1 MQKLFIF
8 TLLIASSLLFADDQ
22 IQDQNIQPGLIE
34 SLEQFFGQNGGDLKS
49 LGLEK
54 EKEPI
59 AEVQE
64 AVKGLL
70 EDLSRDKAEKG
81 L

>member
-1 MQKLFIF
+1 MRKFFIF
-8 TLLIASSLLFADDQ
+8 TLLVASSFLFAEEQ
-22 IQDQNIQPGLIE
+22 IHGPDNQPGLIE
-34 SLEQFFGQNGGDLKS
+34 SLEKFFEKNGGELKS

-70 EDLSRDKAEKG
+70 EDLSQEEPEKG